1 MSANKKLLEI
11 VYVNWRRKPTAE
23 GVRSGNYLWSWCW
36 KAERVEKVEEED
48 ETTVQREVSNLVPIA
63 VLSNKEQNIKNTWKI
78 KTTNTIKLPQNSI

>member
-1 MSANKKLLEI
+1 M
-11 VYVNWRRKPTAE
+11 
-23 GVRSGNYLWSWCW
+23 
-36 KAERVEKVEEED
+36 EEED